1 MYKPCLIVQ
10 NYWKA
15 PYKILLFNTLFNMYS
30 DFEVLYLA
38 ETESIR
44 KWEAG
49 KSEIRFP
56 FGVLF
61 QGKIDN
67 ISPIKLAIETYKKLN
82 LYDPKVIIIGGY
94 DRLACWAA
102 LLWAK
107 KHKRKS
113 IVMIESHYL
122 DRPRHK
128 IKESIKRL
136 FVSNCEAALVAGTR
150 HRDYM
155 ISLGMKSEN
164 IFVMKGVGGVDRE
177 LYERNVAKFRMD
189 KPKLCSRLG
198 VSPKNFL
205 YVGRLSPEKNIIFL
219 LKAYGRLK
227 HQGAENWG
235 LILVGD
241 GPQREEIEN
250 FITENKIDNIF
261 LPGFKQKEELPLFYA
276 ISDVFVLPS
285 ISETWGLVVDEAM
298 VSGLPVLVSNRCGCY
313 PDIVQ
318 DGINGFSFDPFNGEE
333 LFRSMKDIALGELD
347 LKEMGRASL
356 EIIKDY
362 APEKSA
368 DVFQQAIKAVEGNNK
383 S

>member
-1 MYKPCLIVQ
+1 M
-10 NYWKA
+10 
-15 PYKILLFNTLFNMYS
+15 
-30 DFEVLYLA
+30 
-38 ETESIR
+38 
-44 KWEAG
+44 
-49 KSEIRFP
+49 
-56 FGVLF
+56 
-61 QGKIDN
+61 
-67 ISPIKLAIETYKKLN
+67 
-82 LYDPKVIIIGGY
+82 
-94 DRLACWAA
+94 
-102 LLWAK
+102 
-107 KHKRKS
+107 
-113 IVMIESHYL
+113 
-122 DRPRHK
+122 
-128 IKESIKRL
+128 
-136 FVSNCEAALVAGTR
+136 
-150 HRDYM
+150 
-155 ISLGMKSEN
+155 
-164 IFVMKGVGGVDRE
+164 
-177 LYERNVAKFRMD
+177 
-189 KPKLCSRLG
+189 
-198 VSPKNFL
+198 
-205 YVGRLSPEKNIIFL
+205 
-219 LKAYGRLK
+219 
-227 HQGAENWG
+227 
-235 LILVGD
+235 ILVGD